1 MRLAVN
7 GAARDLSDGT
17 TLAELI
23 EALAGSTRGS
33 AAIVDDEVVPR
44 SQWPHYPL
52 HDGQAVELITAVPGG

>member
-7 GAARDLSDGT
+7 GTARDLGDGT

-23 EALAGSTRGS
+23 EAIAGSTRGS

-44 SQWPHYPL
+44 SQWPDFAL
-52 HDGQAVELITAVPGG
+52 RDGQAVELITAVPGG

>member
-7 GAARDLSDGT
+7 GTARDLGDGT

-23 EALAGSTRGS
+23 EAIAGSTRGS

-52 HDGQAVELITAVPGG
+52 RDGQAVELITAVPGG